1 MRSTAY
7 FCGIYYCPLQGYGFA
22 EVEQLYGLE
31 TIRNAAD
38 QLKKLY
44 GGKGKMRLKLF
55 ISIKGIKLFE
65 YNTMVRVFNH
75 FEPMRCRRKL
85 VPFQGKLQRLSRHEV
100 NSPPK
105 LFPDLF

>member
-1 MRSTAY
+1 MVKEFYSTVIRIKRQLMINP
-7 FCGIYYCPLQGYGFA
+7 CLLNSQGYGFA

-38 QLKKLY
+38 QLKNLY

-65 YNTMVRVFNH
+65 YSTMVSAIQATQRSTAIVNN
-75 FEPMRCRRKL
+75 L
-85 VPFQGKLQRLSRHEV
+85 VTME
-100 NSPPK
+100 
-105 LFPDLF
+105 FPDSENKV